1 LISREAFG
9 TGGKGSP
16 ASHFFTSPDL
26 IVLHHIYTIA
36 LYVNY
41 PIQAHHFYLKLCRER
56 TGPARLEVRP
66 CTALQIS

>member
-1 LISREAFG
+1 MREAFG

-26 IVLHHIYTIA
+26 IVLHRIYTIA

-41 PIQAHHFYLKLCRER
+41 PIQSHHFL
-56 TGPARLEVRP
+56 
-66 CTALQIS
+66 S